1 MNSLRK
7 IYCRGF
13 QTVFK
18 AALPFLPYRKP
29 KIVNSV
35 KALSEVMQKKKCTK
49 VLIITDAGIRKLGL
63 TGRLEKA
70 LADAGIPYCIY
81 DKTVANPTT
90 NNVSEAM
97 TLYLEE
103 GCDCIIGFG
112 GGSSMDC
119 AKAVGARIAKPK
131 QSLAKMKG
139 ILKVHKK
146 LPLLMAVPTTAGT
159 GSETTLA
166 AVITDAQT
174 RYKYAINDF
183 PLIPRYAVLDPK
195 VTLSLPPFITAT
207 TGMDALTHA
216 VEAYIGNSTTYG
228 TRKDALLAVQLIFE
242 NIDTAYNDGSNVE
255 VRRNMLH
262 ASFYAGC
269 AFTKSYVGYVHAIAH
284 SLGGEYNVPHG
295 LANAVILP
303 MLLEAYG
310 EKIHRKLSRLA
321 IAAGLADEDTPCDEA
336 AGRFIQAIKDMKK
349 RFGIGDKIPEIQETD
364 IPKLA
369 HYADKEANPL
379 YPVPVLMD
387 ASELEPFYRKL
398 MTDTGEDP
406 DKRPDAE
413 NNISGKGAV
422 EHDGTGN

>member
-7 IYCRGF
+7 RYCRGF
-13 QTVFK
+13 QAVFK

-29 KIVNSV
+29 RIVNSV
-35 KALSEVMQKKKCTK
+35 KALPEVIQKKKCTK
-49 VLIITDAGIRKLGL
+49 VLIITDEGIRKLGL
-63 TGRLEKA
+63 TSRLEKA
-70 LADAGIPYCIY
+70 LENAQIPYCIY

-90 NNVSEAM
+90 DNVSEAM

-103 GCDCIIGFG
+103 DCDCIIGFG

-119 AKAVGARIAKPK
+119 AKATGARIAKPK

-139 ILKVHKK
+139 ILKVHKR

-174 RYKYAINDF
+174 RHKYPINDF
-183 PLIPRYAVLDPK
+183 CLIPRYAVLDPK

-242 NIDTAYNDGSNVE
+242 NIYTAYEDGGNVE
-255 VRRNMLH
+255 ARRNMLH

-303 MLLEAYG
+303 MMLEAYG
-310 EKIHRKLSRLA
+310 EKIHKKLARLA
-321 IAAGLADEDTPCDEA
+321 VAAGLADPDNPDYDA
-336 AGRFIQAIKDMKK
+336 AKRFIQAIKDMKK
-349 RFGIGDKIPEIQETD
+349 HFGIGDRIPQIQETD

-379 YPVPVLMD
+379 YPVPVLMN
-387 ASELEPFYRKL
+387 AAELEPFYYRL
-398 MTDTGEDP
+398 MDT
-406 DKRPDAE
+406 RE
-413 NNISGKGAV
+413 NNDNNK
-422 EHDGTGN
+422 D